1 MVQCMEAWF
10 LADRQAMAKFFES
23 GFRDSALSRNPEIE
37 AIPKDDLLDSL
48 AAATRG
54 CPRGKRYTKGKRS
67 FELLCRLDAGKLKQQ
82 LPHFASLC
90 DVLEAKL

>member
-1 MVQCMEAWF
+1 
-10 LADRQAMAKFFES
+10 MAKFFES

-48 AAATRG
+48 ATATRDCG
-54 CPRGKRYTKGKRS
+54 RGKKYEKGKRS
-67 FELLCRLDAGKLKQQ
+67 FELLGKLDAERLKQ